1 MMVFLKTL
9 SMKIY
14 TLFFITVFLFL
25 SCKETINEKKES
37 NPETVIKVTVPA
49 SLNGCYEMIISS
61 DTAFMKLV
69 QNNDLLTGTLVYK
82 RKEKDSNKGNVV
94 LTKLNNRAE
103 GYYTFQSEG
112 KTSVRQMVFKIE
124 KNSFAEGYGDIEM
137 KKDTAIFKYSHALN
151 FEEKHVFNHVICK

>member
-1 MMVFLKTL
+1 
-9 SMKIY
+9 MKICS
-14 TLFFITVFLFL
+14 LFVLTVFLFL
-25 SCKETINEKKES
+25 SCKEPLNKKIES
-37 NPETVIKVTVPA
+37 KPETILKVSVPH
-49 SLNGCYEMIISS
+49 SLNGCYEMTISG
-61 DTAFMKLV
+61 DTALMKIM
-69 QNNDLLTGTLVYK
+69 QNNDFLTGTLMYK
-82 RKEKDSNKGNVV
+82 RKGKDSNKGTVV
-94 LTKLNNRAE
+94 LTKTNNRAE

>member
-1 MMVFLKTL
+1 
-9 SMKIY
+9 MKICL
-14 TLFFITVFLFL
+14 LFVLTVFLFL
-25 SCKETINEKKES
+25 SCKETVNKKIES
-37 NPETVIKVTVPA
+37 KPETILKVSVPD
-49 SLNGCYEMIISS
+49 SLNGCYEMVISG
-61 DTAFMKLV
+61 DTAFMKIM
-69 QNNDLLTGTLVYK
+69 QDNDLLTGTLIYK
-82 RKEKDSNKGNVV
+82 RKGKDSNKGNVI
-94 LTKLNNRAE
+94 LTKINNRAE

>member
-1 MMVFLKTL
+1 
-9 SMKIY
+9 MKICL
-14 TLFFITVFLFL
+14 LFVLTVFLFL
-25 SCKETINEKKES
+25 SCKETVNKKIES
-37 NPETVIKVTVPA
+37 KPETILKVSVPDL
-49 SLNGCYEMIISS
+49 LNGCYEMIISG
-61 DTAFMKLV
+61 DTAFMKIV
-69 QNNDLLTGTLVYK
+69 QNNDFLTGTLIYK
-82 RKEKDSNKGNVV
+82 RKGKDSNKGNVI
-94 LTKLNNRAE
+94 LTKINNRAE

>member
-1 MMVFLKTL
+1 
-9 SMKIY
+9 MKICS
-14 TLFFITVFLFL
+14 LFVLTVFLFL
-25 SCKETINEKKES
+25 SCKEPLNKKIES
-37 NPETVIKVTVPA
+37 KPETILKVSVPH
-49 SLNGCYEMIISS
+49 SLNGCYEMTISG
-61 DTAFMKLV
+61 DTALMKIM
-69 QNNDLLTGTLVYK
+69 QNNDFLTGTLMYK
-82 RKEKDSNKGNVV
+82 RKGNVV
-94 LTKLNNRAE
+94 LTKTNNRAE

>member
-1 MMVFLKTL
+1 
-9 SMKIY
+9 MKICL
-14 TLFFITVFLFL
+14 LFVLTVFLFL
-25 SCKETINEKKES
+25 SCKETVNKKIES
-37 NPETVIKVTVPA
+37 KPETVLKVSVPD
-49 SLNGCYEMIISS
+49 SLNGCYEMIISG
-61 DTAFMKLV
+61 DTAFMKIM
-69 QNNDLLTGTLVYK
+69 QDNDLLTGTLIYK
-82 RKEKDSNKGNVV
+82 RKGKDSNKGNVI
-94 LTKLNNRAE
+94 LTKINNRAE

>member
-1 MMVFLKTL
+1 
-9 SMKIY
+9 MKICL
-14 TLFFITVFLFL
+14 LFVLTVFLFL
-25 SCKETINEKKES
+25 SCKETVNKKIES
-37 NPETVIKVTVPA
+37 KPETILKVSVPD
-49 SLNGCYEMIISS
+49 SLNGCYEMIISG
-61 DTAFMKLV
+61 DTAFMKIM
-69 QNNDLLTGTLVYK
+69 QDNDLLTGTLIYK
-82 RKEKDSNKGNVV
+82 RKGKDSNKGNVI
-94 LTKLNNRAE
+94 LTKINNRAE